1 MTFPDLRG
9 TLAKRKA
16 LGAGLLAVLLFQSLS
31 SSSAAHDLPDSQLG
45 TDAGAV
51 AMAPPAPT
59 DPANL
64 IASADQALQGGRL
77 IEAEALLDRMDTLD
91 PQLVPDQVG
100 DLAALLRAELMLATG
115 HPSDALK
122 ELQSRP
128 VGNVSQCRAAAAEGL
143 ALISLDRFSEA
154 SATLKSE
161 AHDCDSD
168 PVYWRTLGRLKL
180 VQGRPV
186 EAVAALRSALDRAP
200 ANRSLRNDLG
210 VALLAA
216 DLPGE
221 AINLFT
227 ELVREDP
234 EQAEALVNLDY
245 ARAMLGRT
253 PVRRSADSDV
263 FWSRRLQFAGAGAR
277 QAGRNGLAEA
287 LLSQAVIERP
297 HFDAQL
303 WRQYSDLTG
312 K

>member
-1 MTFPDLRG
+1 MTSPDLRG
-9 TLAKRKA
+9 TLPRRTV
-16 LGAGLLAVLLFQSLS
+16 LGAALLFVMLFQAF
-31 SSSAAHDLPDSQLG
+31 SSAAAQGLPDGQLG
-45 TDAGAV
+45 TEVGAV

-77 IEAEALLDRMDTLD
+77 IEAEALLDRIGTLD
-91 PQLVPDQVG
+91 PQLVPDPVG
-100 DLAALLRAELMLATG
+100 DMAALLRAELMLATG

-128 VGNVSQCRAAAAEGL
+128 VGNVSKCRAAAAEGL

-154 SATLKSE
+154 SATLQSE
-161 AHDCDSD
+161 AHECDSD

-186 EAVAALRSALDRAP
+186 EAVAALRSALDRSP
-200 ANRSLRNDLG
+200 GNRSLRNDLG

-221 AINLFT
+221 AIDLFT
-227 ELVREDP
+227 ELVRDDP
-234 EQAEALVNLDY
+234 EQAEVLVNLDY

-297 HFDAQL
+297 HFDPQL
-303 WRQYSDLTG
+303 WRQYSELTG